1 MYVWALQRER
11 VIWIHPVLKGVF
23 NIVDERR
30 GILSYTFERGEK
42 NRSRKM
48 KNSLIASLSRPR
60 VAVTSQHI
68 YTAENRSI
76 NVIESGEKTGKSPEY
91 TLEHVAGSF
100 PWWKR
105 KKEKRGRHR
114 ERERERERRDT
125 NPLITYVYFLGMYR
139 SPKDLFKP
147 NLCWEKLIFLTKRAN

>member
-1 MYVWALQRER
+1 
-11 VIWIHPVLKGVF
+11 
-23 NIVDERR
+23 
-30 GILSYTFERGEK
+30 
-42 NRSRKM
+42 M

-100 PWWKR
+100 
-105 KKEKRGRHR
+105 KEKRGRHRQR

-147 NLCWEKLIFLTKRAN
+147 NLC